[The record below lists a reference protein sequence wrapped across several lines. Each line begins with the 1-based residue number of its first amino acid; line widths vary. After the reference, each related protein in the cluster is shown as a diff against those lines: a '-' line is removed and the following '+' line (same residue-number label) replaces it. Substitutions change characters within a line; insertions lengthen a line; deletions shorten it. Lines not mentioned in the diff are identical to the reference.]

1 MSPINIVLGLSVAG
15 ISFYS
20 GLWFA
25 RFVRPLLKGMARI
38 EPMAAWMSQ
47 SVIGLCVAILV
58 GATLSVA
65 RIRLGLIPDGADPQF
80 PGELLGVSAFVW
92 VGAVLAFQ
100 LFMAILANRLMTL
113 DAPDR

>member
-20 GLWFA
+20 GLRFA

-38 EPMAAWMSQ
+38 APMAAWMSQ
-47 SVIGLCVAILV
+47 SVMGLCVAIIV
-58 GATLSVA
+58 GATLSVV
-65 RIRLGLIPDGADPQF
+65 RIRLSLIPDGADPAF

-100 LFMAILANRLMTL
+100 LFVAILANRFMTP